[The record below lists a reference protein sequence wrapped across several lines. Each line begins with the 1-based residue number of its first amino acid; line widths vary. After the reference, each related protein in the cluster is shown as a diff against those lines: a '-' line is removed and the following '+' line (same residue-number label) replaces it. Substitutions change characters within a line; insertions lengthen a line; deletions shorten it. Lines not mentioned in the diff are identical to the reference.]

1 MLDSPLEVDQQVE
14 SSGGQIQLI
23 LSARNSWALKRK
35 THTFGELSR
44 RGQDPPVGETIFALT
59 CKTRS
64 IGRSFENTWERQ
76 GGNDFQ
82 WASRHIFS
90 LGIPQAHKF
99 PLPWARGH
107 EKKKPEALVYRLVSQ
122 PSIFAEE
129 STKCW
134 RCFTLFLT
142 KWHFKTCIHML
153 FKNLR
158 I

>member
-122 PSIFAEE
+122 PSIFERRVQNTGDV
-129 STKCW
+129 SLCSW
-134 RCFTLFLT
+134 QNDILRRVYICFL
-142 KWHFKTCIHML
+142 
-153 FKNLR
+153 KNLR